1 MHMENHT
8 PIQPSAP
15 KLLSVKNALRLLVT
29 ILEILVVFATFSAYM
44 LWGAPGLQKLVV
56 QGSRQT
62 TSELSSEE
70 IEQLIANLEKTTGD
84 LKTKF
89 EKLTPLTPYIIINT
103 TQNEYRLFNK
113 REEIRRGFCST
124 GSYTKLYT
132 EKKTWVFKTPKGVRR
147 VISKV
152 TNPVWIKPDW
162 AFVEEGIPIPPAG
175 HPSRYESGTLGDYA
189 LSLGDGYLIHGT
201 LYQRFLGQS
210 VTHGC
215 VRMGDED
222 LEAVYKA
229 LQHGSK
235 VYIY

>member
-1 MHMENHT
+1 MDNNIPT
-8 PIQPSAP
+8 NPAPSKPGLA
-15 KLLSVKNALRLLVT
+15 KVALRTVVT
-29 ILEILVVFATFSAYM
+29 VIELVVVLAFFAAYL
-44 LWGAPGLQKLVV
+44 LWGAPGLQKLIV
-56 QGSRQT
+56 QADHQPA
-62 TSELSSEE
+62 TSLSMEE
-70 IEQLIANLEKTTGD
+70 AEQLTAKLEKETNT
-84 LKTKF
+84 LQVKF
-89 EKLTPLTPYIIINT
+89 EKLTPNTPYAIINT
-103 TQNEYRLFNK
+103 TQNEYRLFSK
-113 REEIRRGFCST
+113 RKEVRRGFCST

-147 VISKV
+147 VISKI

-189 LSLGDGYLIHGT
+189 LALGDGYLIHGT

-222 LEAVYKA
+222 LEAVYKT
-229 LQHGSK
+229 LQNGSK

>member
-1 MHMENHT
+1 MLHLLGLIVAGVLFVGYLFYGLPVVRNAVVSLMADKSVET
-8 PIQPSAP
+8 PHLTDGEGEELTA
-15 KLLSVKNALRLLVT
+15 KLEK
-29 ILEILVVFATFSAYM
+29 E
-44 LWGAPGLQKLVV
+44 
-56 QGSRQT
+56 QT
-62 TSELSSEE
+62 K
-70 IEQLIANLEKTTGD
+70 IKAKFEQL
-84 LKTKF
+84 
-89 EKLTPLTPYIIINT
+89 TPKTPYIIINT
-103 TQNEYRLFNK
+103 TQNEYRLFK
-113 REEIRRGFCST
+113 ERELFRKGFCST

-147 VISKV
+147 VISKI
-152 TNPVWIKPDW
+152 TDPVWVKPDW
-162 AFVEEGIPIPPAG
+162 AFVEEGLPIPPAR

-222 LEAVYKA
+222 LELVYKT
-229 LQHGSK
+229 LQSGSK